1 MAQQDGDKLTEKP
14 ATAAARAYDLERRT
28 AQFAKDTIIFAKG
41 IRRNVVITP
50 LVRQFVRSATSI
62 GANYCEAD
70 DAVSRREF
78 HCKIAICK
86 KEARETKYWIE
97 LLVTADSTLR
107 DPAKPLWREAKELH
121 LIFTTIVRRTKT

>member
-14 ATAAARAYDLERRT
+14 ATAAVREYNLERRT
-28 AQFAKDTIIFAKG
+28 TQFAKDTIIFAKG

>member
-1 MAQQDGDKLTEKP
+1 MARQDGDKLSEKP
-14 ATAAARAYDLERRT
+14 ATPAVREYNLERRT
-28 AQFAKDTIIFAKG
+28 TQFAKDAITFAKG

-86 KEARETKYWIE
+86 KEARETKYWIQ
-97 LLVTADSTLR
+97 LLVTADSSLR
-107 DPAKPLWREAKELH
+107 DPAKTLWREAKELH
-121 LIFTTIVRRTKT
+121 LIFTTIARRTKT